1 MLAQK
6 LLAVAQVGSSAV
18 LYVLI
23 ALSVLSIGVILE
35 RWLWFRKRR
44 VDAFAVGR
52 AMLKQ
57 LKANDRDGATKLLK
71 GSLAVEA
78 KVMVDALEWYEDGPE
93 AVASIVDTSL
103 KERRREMESGL
114 NFLGTL
120 GNNAPFIG
128 LFGTV
133 LGVVTAFRELG
144 ATTAG
149 AANGMGNVMSG
160 IAEALVATAIGI
172 LVALPAVIAYNV
184 FQKKVVEV
192 EDNVGSLSGLLLA
205 EMRSVRGFAA
215 SAAAHAGSHLEN
227 GKSDKVRKVSG
238 AEANS

>member
-18 LYVLI
+18 LYLLI
-23 ALSVLSIGVILE
+23 VLSVLSIGVIIE
-35 RWLWFRKRR
+35 RILYFRKGKIDSQKLGRDLLAR
-44 VDAFAVGR
+44 LRGGDRAGAVALVEKSHSVEGQVLSDALAWY
-52 AMLKQ
+52 
-57 LKANDRDGATKLLK
+57 DDGAD
-71 GSLAVEA
+71 AVEQI
-78 KVMVDALEWYEDGPE
+78 LET
-93 AVASIVDTSL
+93 AI
-103 KERRREMESGL
+103 KERRKEIESGL

-149 AANGMGNVMSG
+149 GGGAGGMGNVMGG

-172 LVALPAVIAYNV
+172 LVALPAVVAYNV
-184 FQKKVVEV
+184 FTRKLNEV
-192 EDNVGSLSGLLLA
+192 EENVSSLGGILLA
-205 EMRSVRGFAA
+205 QMKSTRALVDQGRD
-215 SAAAHAGSHLEN
+215 N
-227 GKSDKVRKVSG
+227 GKTKKLR
-238 AEANS
+238 AEAVG